1 MNVNLCKIPKVT
13 NFTHFVPKIFHIN
26 PSKIVYIY
34 PSVSIMYIYTVNV
47 GLQINIL
54 FYFLSHWSELSLLP
68 HFTLFLSISLS
79 LSSSKEHSWS
89 TIHPPLQPSTTR
101 LPPLQHIIIQP
112 KNQWKIK
119 PKINRKSNPKSNQNS
134 CRSCCHQCHGSL
146 GGVFAATM
154 REWRFGPLFMAVLQL
169 IFAGLIVREK
179 EFKGLFG

>member
-1 MNVNLCKIPKVT
+1 MNVNLSKIPKVT
-13 NFTHFVPKIFHIN
+13 NFTHFVPEIFHIN

-79 LSSSKEHSWS
+79 LSSSKEHSRS

-169 IFAGLIVREK
+169 VFAGLIVREK
-179 EFKGLFG
+179 EF